1 MREKKCKP
9 SAYLVL
15 LLVVL
20 TACGGAVPDEQETTT
35 TAVSVPDTFAYRQYL
50 PVGMDL
56 QLTEGTIDT
65 LTGDSVEFENAN
77 LFLGYRSGIKH
88 NTTQNLL
95 LNFNGEENIT
105 FADLARV
112 LEGVKAKVLANER
125 GRIVLNLWVD
135 ARVPYFVLDY
145 LQLQIRR
152 EHLLSISYPLA
163 DGLQLWT
170 KLPPFSDNECMN
182 RSKRPC
188 LHKPLLS
195 ADKQK
200 ILNDNGLQANWAP
213 TYRYEEF
220 VLKEE
225 NLFTIYVNS
234 GNQLVKDEQ
243 LIEQD
248 SITPRAQRFLES
260 APAPYKIFFQVKVK
274 ELATSASFL
283 QTFGSLK
290 QMYEQVWENASQAT
304 YGQPRKDLIRKDEI
318 SLRSKYPI
326 VIMVEQVP

>member
-1 MREKKCKP
+1 MFG
-9 SAYLVL
+9 
-15 LLVVL
+15 
-20 TACGGAVPDEQETTT
+20 TACGQPTGSEKETSTSL
-35 TAVSVPDTFAYRQYL
+35 VLPDTFAYRQYL
-50 PVGMDL
+50 PAEMDL
-56 QLTEGTIDT
+56 QLTESSIDT
-65 LTGDSVEFENAN
+65 MTGDNVNSENPN
-77 LFLGYRSGIKH
+77 LFLGYQSGTKH
-88 NTTQNLL
+88 IATQNLL

-112 LEGVKAKVLANER
+112 LEKIKSSVPDNEI
-125 GRIVLNLWVD
+125 GRITLNLWVD
-135 ARVPYFVLDY
+135 ARIPYFVLDY

-163 DGLQLWT
+163 DGLQLKT
-170 KLPPFSDNECMN
+170 KLPPFSDNECMSM
-182 RSKRPC
+182 SKRPC
-188 LHKPLLS
+188 LRKPLLS

-213 TYRYEEF
+213 TYRYEEL

-225 NLFTIYVNS
+225 NLFTVYVNS
-234 GNQLVKDEQ
+234 CNQLIKEEQ

-260 APAPYKIFFQVKVK
+260 APAPYKKFFQIKVK

-304 YGQPRKDLIRKDEI
+304 YSQSRKALARQDEI
-318 SLRSKYPI
+318 SLRSRYPI
-326 VIMVEQVP
+326 VIMIEQVP